1 MKMMRRRILLI
12 LLVACGIAGGEEA
25 TYYLDADEGND
36 TTGDGSSG
44 NPWATL
50 TKAQATVVSGDTV
63 KLYGGNYGAFAQTNP
78 SYSSYVTYEA
88 VDGDGDPPIFTSATV
103 NRTTTL
109 ADVYLRFRDI
119 WFDNGGLIVYR
130 TRYLEVVDCNFVG
143 AGYTLSDIPAASA
156 TNYAI
161 RLENDC
167 TLCTIQDCTITGDG
181 AGQTR
186 LIGGYSAGRV
196 ATVYPDWT
204 TSPDATS
211 IYQILPAARVDIQ
224 GWAGNLVTGDG
235 DWAALALAA
244 AGLDAA
250 GVRAA
255 LGMASADLDTQLDT
269 ILAAAPSDPVLT
281 TTVATGT
288 HTASSFTLTAGVA
301 VADAYRNHTVRLT
314 DATDSHDE
322 IRRIASWTA
331 GRIVQVDRPF
341 SFTPADGDVAT
352 IESYVSPGQSKWGN

>member
-235 DWAALALAA
+235 DWADRTAYALSTMEGGNLQLFSNVLKVSPITTAKSYPY
-244 AGLDAA
+244 LDAFYAHCNA
-250 GVRAA
+250 GTLYGMTISKSSDLLPVYRPQVMLINENFPDLAEDA
-255 LGMASADLDTQLDT
+255 DTYLTGQGEGEYGYEYQMYTLGVYSLLFYN
-269 ILAAAPSDPVLT
+269 PVVL
-281 TTVATGT
+281 
-288 HTASSFTLTAGVA
+288 
-301 VADAYRNHTVRLT
+301 
-314 DATDSHDE
+314 E
-322 IRRIASWTA
+322 
-331 GRIVQVDRPF
+331 
-341 SFTPADGDVAT
+341 
-352 IESYVSPGQSKWGN
+352 